1 MTTDLIAEL
10 GKQPIPGAQPAGNE
24 VREEPVFELLEA
36 EVAKLASPVHSVT
49 MDWAKVTEWSAE
61 LLSTKG
67 KDLLVACY
75 LAGGLLEARGL
86 YGLADGLKVLAD
98 MLQTYWDTLYPGLKR
113 MRGRRN
119 ALQWL
124 IDRVQQRA
132 TETDWGALPPQEAEL
147 VARLTASLQAMDT
160 LLADK
165 DSEAPSMR
173 ALLTLVNSLTM
184 IEEKPAEPPASPAE
198 AAATPT
204 ASAASASAPIS
215 SAPPATLLLDSAD
228 NVERALEEA
237 CSRLGSLAEWFLAND
252 SSNPLSYR
260 LNRTAAW
267 STLEALP
274 PADGGQTRIPPPIS
288 QLTDALA
295 RLKDSQSDAEL
306 VAFAEAQLAAFPFW
320 LDLSGVCAAALGR
333 MGSAYA
339 AARQEICNETARLLA
354 RLPGLEKLAFSGGM
368 PFASGDTLDWLAT
381 LLPGVAASGGPAAGG
396 RASDAVTAAI
406 GNARALAAND
416 DLASAAACLQEQL
429 ALQPPARDQ
438 LLLQIRLCELLLQH
452 RPGAA
457 LKAFAQAVVEA
468 IDRHQLGTWDPAM
481 ALDGLKVAYG
491 VMTRNEEDRV
501 AADALLAR
509 IVALDAATAVK
520 LVT

>member
-1 MTTDLIAEL
+1 MSTDLITEL
-10 GKQPIPGAQPAGNE
+10 GTQPIAGPQPAGNE
-24 VREEPVFELLEA
+24 VREEPAFELLEA

-49 MDWAKVTEWSAE
+49 MDWNKVNQWSTE

-75 LAGGLLEARGL
+75 LAGGLLETRGL

-132 TETDWGALPPQEAEL
+132 TETGWDALPPQEAEL
-147 VARLTASLQAMDT
+147 VARLAASLRAMDT
-160 LLADK
+160 LLAEK

-173 ALLTLVNSLTM
+173 ALLTLVNGLPV
-184 IEEKPAEPPASPAE
+184 IEEKPAEEPPPAAV
-198 AAATPT
+198 AAGA
-204 ASAASASAPIS
+204 ASAAPAP
-215 SAPPATLLLDSAD
+215 AGNPPPATLLLDSAD

-267 STLEALP
+267 STLEVLP

-306 VAFAEAQLAAFPFW
+306 VAFAEAQLATYPFW
-320 LDLSGVCAAALGR
+320 LDLNGVCAAALGR
-333 MGSAYA
+333 MGSGYT
-339 AARQEICNETARLLA
+339 AARQEVCNETARLLA
-354 RLPGLEKLAFSGGM
+354 RLPGLEKLSFSSGM

-381 LLPGVAASGGPAAGG
+381 LLPGVAAGGGPATGA

-416 DLASAAACLQEQL
+416 DLASAATCLQEQL
-429 ALQPPARDQ
+429 ALQPSARDQ

-468 IDRHQLGTWDPAM
+468 IDRHQLGAWDPAM

-491 VMTRNEEDRV
+491 VMARNEEDRD

>member
-1 MTTDLIAEL
+1 MTTDLITEL
-10 GKQPIPGAQPAGNE
+10 GQQPIAGPQPAGNE
-24 VREEPVFELLEA
+24 VREEPAFEQLEA
-36 EVAKLASPVHSVT
+36 ELAKLASPVHSVT
-49 MDWAKVTEWSAE
+49 MDWNKVNQWSTE
-61 LLSTKG
+61 LLSTRG

-75 LAGGLLEARGL
+75 LAGGLLETRGL

-98 MLQTYWDTLYPGLKR
+98 LLQTYWDTLYPGLKR

-132 TETDWGALPPQEAEL
+132 SETDWGALPPQEAEL
-147 VARLTASLQAMDT
+147 VARLVASLGAIDAV
-160 LLADK
+160 LAEK
-165 DSEAPSMR
+165 DSEAPSIR
-173 ALLTLVNSLTM
+173 ALQNLVNALTV
-184 IEEKPAEPPASPAE
+184 IEEKPDPVPASAQ
-198 AAATPT
+198 AAAAP
-204 ASAASASAPIS
+204 AAAGNT
-215 SAPPATLLLDSAD
+215 APPATLLLDSAD

-237 CSRLGSLAEWFLAND
+237 CTRLGSLAEWFLAND

-274 PADGGQTRIPPPIS
+274 PADGGQTRIAPPIS

-295 RLKDSQSDAEL
+295 RLKDSQSDTEL
-306 VAFAEAQLAAFPFW
+306 VAFAEAQLVAFPFW
-320 LDLSGVCAAALGR
+320 LDLNGICAAALGR
-333 MGSAYA
+333 MGSGFA
-339 AARQEICNETARLLA
+339 AARQEVCNETARLLA
-354 RLPGLEKLAFSGGM
+354 RLPGLEKLSFSSGM
-368 PFASGDTLDWLAT
+368 PFADGDTLDWLAT
-381 LLPGVAASGGPAAGG
+381 LIPGMAAAAGGPASTGAG
-396 RASDAVTAAI
+396 RPRDAVTAAI

-457 LKAFAQAVVEA
+457 LKAFAQAVVQA
-468 IDRHQLGTWDPAM
+468 IDRHQLGVWDPAM
-481 ALDGLKVAYG
+481 ALDGLQVAYG
-491 VMTRNEEDRV
+491 VMVRNEEDRG

>member
-1 MTTDLIAEL
+1 MTTDLITEL
-10 GKQPIPGAQPAGNE
+10 GKQPIDGPLPAGNE
-24 VREEPVFELLEA
+24 VREEPAFELLEA
-36 EVAKLASPVHSVT
+36 ELAKLASPVHSAT
-49 MDWAKVTEWSAE
+49 MDWHKVTQWSTE

-67 KDLLVACY
+67 KDLLVASY
-75 LAGGLLEARGL
+75 LTGGLLETRGL
-86 YGLADGLKVLAD
+86 YGLADGLQVLAD

-119 ALQWL
+119 AVQWL
-124 IDRVQQRA
+124 VDRVQQRA

-147 VARLTASLQAMDT
+147 VARLVASLAAIDAV
-160 LLADK
+160 LVDK
-165 DSEAPSMR
+165 DSEAPSIR
-173 ALLTLVNSLTM
+173 ALQSLVNNLTV
-184 IEEKPAEPPASPAE
+184 IEDTPAPAQAPA
-198 AAATPT
+198 A
-204 ASAASASAPIS
+204 ASAAPAADSTA
-215 SAPPATLLLDSAD
+215 APPATLLLDSAD

-237 CSRLGSLAEWFLAND
+237 CTRLGSLAEWFLAND

-267 STLEALP
+267 SALEALP
-274 PADGGQTRIPPPIS
+274 PADGGQTRLPPPIS

-306 VAFAEAQLAAFPFW
+306 VAFAEAQLVNFPFW
-320 LDLSGVCAAALGR
+320 LDLNGICAAALGR
-333 MGSAYA
+333 MGSGFA
-339 AARQEICNETARLLA
+339 AARQEVCNETARLLA
-354 RLPGLEKLAFSGGM
+354 RLPGLEKLSFSSGM
-368 PFASGDTLDWLAT
+368 PFAAGDTLDWLAT
-381 LLPGVAASGGPAAGG
+381 LMPGIAAGSAPAAAGG
-396 RASDAVTAAI
+396 RTSDAVTAAI

-429 ALQPPARDQ
+429 ALQPTARDQ
-438 LLLQIRLCELLLQH
+438 LLLQIRLCELLLKH

-457 LKAFAQAVVEA
+457 LTAFAQAVVQA
-468 IDRHQLGTWDPAM
+468 IDRHQLGAWDPAM
-481 ALDGLKVAYG
+481 ALDGLQVAYG
-491 VMTRNEEDRV
+491 VMARNEEDRG

>member
-1 MTTDLIAEL
+1 MTTDLITEL
-10 GKQPIPGAQPAGNE
+10 GKQPIAGAQPTGNE
-24 VREEPVFELLEA
+24 VREEPIFELLEA
-36 EVAKLASPVHSVT
+36 ELAKLASPVHSVT
-49 MDWAKVTEWSAE
+49 MDWNKVVQWSTE
-61 LLSTKG
+61 LLSAKG

-75 LAGGLLEARGL
+75 LSGGLLETRGL
-86 YGLADGLKVLAD
+86 YGLADGFKVLAD
-98 MLQTYWDTLYPGLKR
+98 MLQAYWDTLYPGLKR

-119 ALQWL
+119 AIQWL
-124 IDRVQQRA
+124 VDRVQQRA
-132 TETDWGALPPQEAEL
+132 AETDWGALPPQEAEL
-147 VARLTASLQAMDT
+147 VARLVASLAAIDAV
-160 LLADK
+160 LAEK
-165 DSEAPSMR
+165 DSEAPSIR
-173 ALLTLVNSLTM
+173 ALQTLVNGLTV
-184 IEEKPAEPPASPAE
+184 IEEKPAEAPAPVE
-198 AAATPT
+198 A
-204 ASAASASAPIS
+204 ASAAPAAAANTPAP
-215 SAPPATLLLDSAD
+215 AAATLLLDSAD

-274 PADGGQTRIPPPIS
+274 PADGGQTRIAPPIS
-288 QLTDALA
+288 QVSDALA

-320 LDLSGVCAAALGR
+320 LDLNGVCAAALGR
-333 MGSAYA
+333 MGSGYA
-339 AARQEICNETARLLA
+339 AARQEVCNETARLLA
-354 RLPGLEKLAFSGGM
+354 RLPGLEKLSFSSGM
-368 PFASGDTLDWLAT
+368 PFAASDTLDWLAT
-381 LLPGVAASGGPAAGG
+381 LLPGVAAGGAPAAGG

-438 LLLQIRLCELLLQH
+438 LLLQIRLCELLLKH

-457 LKAFAQAVVEA
+457 LKAFAHAVVEA
-468 IDRHQLGTWDPAM
+468 IDRHQLGAWDPAM
-481 ALDGLKVAYG
+481 ALDGLQVAYG
-491 VMTRNEEDRV
+491 VMARNEEDRD

-509 IVALDAATAVK
+509 IVALDAGMAVK

>member
-1 MTTDLIAEL
+1 MSTDLITEL
-10 GKQPIPGAQPAGNE
+10 GKQPIAGAQPAGNE

-49 MDWAKVTEWSAE
+49 MDWNKVTQWSTE

-75 LAGGLLEARGL
+75 LTGGLLEARGL

-98 MLQTYWDTLYPGLKR
+98 MLETYWDTLYPGLKR

-132 TETDWGALPPQEAEL
+132 AETDWGALPPQEAEL
-147 VARLTASLQAMDT
+147 VARLTASLKAMDT
-160 LLADK
+160 LVAEK

-173 ALLTLVNSLTM
+173 ALLTLVNTLTV
-184 IEEKPAEPPASPAE
+184 IEEKPAEPPAPPAQ
-198 AAATPT
+198 AADAPT
-204 ASAASASAPIS
+204 SSAAPTPASG
-215 SAPPATLLLDSAD
+215 APPATLLLDSAD

-306 VAFAEAQLAAFPFW
+306 VAFAEAQLAAYPFW
-320 LDLSGVCAAALGR
+320 LDLNGVCAAALGR
-333 MGSAYA
+333 MGSSFS
-339 AARQEICNETARLLA
+339 AARQEVCNETARLLT
-354 RLPGLEKLAFSGGM
+354 RLPGLEKLSFSSGM
-368 PFASGDTLDWLAT
+368 PFAASDTLDWLAT
-381 LLPGVAASGGPAAGG
+381 LLPGVAASGGPASGG

-457 LKAFAQAVVEA
+457 LKAFAHAVVEA

-481 ALDGLKVAYG
+481 ALDGLRVAYG
-491 VMTRNEEDRV
+491 VMTRNEEDRD

-509 IVALDAATAVK
+509 IVTLDAATAVK

>member
-1 MTTDLIAEL
+1 MTTDLITEL
-10 GKQPIPGAQPAGNE
+10 GQQPIAGAQPAGNE

-36 EVAKLASPVHSVT
+36 EVAKLASPVHSAT
-49 MDWAKVTEWSAE
+49 MDWNKVTLWSGE

-75 LAGGLLEARGL
+75 LTGGLLETRGL
-86 YGLADGLKVLAD
+86 YGLADGFKVLAD
-98 MLQTYWDTLYPGLKR
+98 MLQTYWDTLYPTLKR

-119 ALQWL
+119 AMQWL

-132 TETDWGALPPQEAEL
+132 AETDWGALPPQEAEL
-147 VARLTASLQAMDT
+147 VARLVASLAAIDAV
-160 LLADK
+160 LAEK
-165 DSEAPSMR
+165 DSEAPSIR
-173 ALLTLVNSLTM
+173 ALQNLVNGLTV
-184 IEEKPAEPPASPAE
+184 IEDKPDTPEPAAI
-198 AAATPT
+198 AAAP
-204 ASAASASAPIS
+204 AAGNAP
-215 SAPPATLLLDSAD
+215 PPATLLLDSAD

-252 SSNPLSYR
+252 STNPLSYR

-267 STLEALP
+267 STLEAVP
-274 PADGGQTRIPPPIS
+274 PADGGQTRIAPPIS
-288 QLTDALA
+288 QLTDALS

-306 VAFAEAQLAAFPFW
+306 VAFAEAQLATFPFW
-320 LDLSGVCAAALGR
+320 LDLNGICAAALER
-333 MGSAYA
+333 MGSGFA
-339 AARQEICNETARLLA
+339 AARQEVCNETARLLA
-354 RLPGLEKLAFSGGM
+354 RLPGLEKLSFSSGM
-368 PFASGDTLDWLAT
+368 PFADGDTLDWLAT
-381 LLPGVAASGGPAAGG
+381 LAPGAAPGDAPPAG
-396 RASDAVTAAI
+396 RGRDVVSAAI

-416 DLASAAACLQEQL
+416 DLANAVASLQEQL
-429 ALQPPARDQ
+429 AQQPPARDR

-468 IDRHQLGTWDPAM
+468 IDRHQLGVWDPAM
-481 ALDGLKVAYG
+481 ALDGLQVAYG
-491 VMTRNEEDRV
+491 VMARNEEDRA

-509 IVALDAATAVK
+509 IVALDAAAAVK

>member
-1 MTTDLIAEL
+1 MTTDLITEL
-10 GKQPIPGAQPAGNE
+10 GIQPIAGPQPAGNE
-24 VREEPVFELLEA
+24 VREDPAFELLEA
-36 EVAKLASPVHSVT
+36 EIAKLASPVHSVT
-49 MDWAKVTEWSAE
+49 MDWNKVNQWSSE
-61 LLSTKG
+61 LLSAKG

-75 LAGGLLEARGL
+75 LAGGLLETRGL

-132 TETDWGALPPQEAEL
+132 AETDWGALPPQEADL
-147 VARLTASLQAMDT
+147 VARLAASLRAMDT
-160 LLADK
+160 LLAEK

-173 ALLTLVNSLTM
+173 ALLTLVNSLTV
-184 IEEKPAEPPASPAE
+184 IEEKPAAPPPAPAAASPA
-198 AAATPT
+198 
-204 ASAASASAPIS
+204 SAPAPAS
-215 SAPPATLLLDSAD
+215 NAPPATLLLDSAD

-237 CSRLGSLAEWFLAND
+237 CSRLGSLAEWFLASD

-274 PADGGQTRIPPPIS
+274 PADGGQTRIAPPIS

-306 VAFAEAQLAAFPFW
+306 VAFAEAQLANFPFW
-320 LDLSGVCAAALGR
+320 LDLNGVCAAALGR
-333 MGSAYA
+333 MGSGYA
-339 AARQEICNETARLLA
+339 AARQEVCNETARLLA
-354 RLPGLEKLAFSGGM
+354 RLPGLEKLAFSSGM
-368 PFASGDTLDWLAT
+368 PFAASDTLDWLAT
-381 LLPGVAASGGPAAGG
+381 LLPGVAAGSGPATGG

-457 LKAFAQAVVEA
+457 LKAFAHAVVEA

-481 ALDGLKVAYG
+481 ALDGLRVAYG
-491 VMTRNEEDRV
+491 VMARNEEDRD
-501 AADALLAR
+501 AADGLLAR

>member
-1 MTTDLIAEL
+1 MTTDLITEL
-10 GKQPIPGAQPAGNE
+10 GKQAIAGPQPAGEE
-24 VREEPVFELLEA
+24 VREDPAFELLEA
-36 EVAKLASPVHSVT
+36 ELAKLSSPVHSMT
-49 MDWAKVTEWSAE
+49 MDWNKVNQWSTE

-75 LAGGLLEARGL
+75 LAGGLLETRGL

-124 IDRVQQRA
+124 VDRVQQRA

-147 VARLTASLQAMDT
+147 VARLAASLKAMDAV
-160 LLADK
+160 LAEK
-165 DSEAPSMR
+165 DSEAPSIR
-173 ALLTLVNSLTM
+173 ALQNLVGALTVV
-184 IEEKPAEPPASPAE
+184 EEKAEPAPPPA
-198 AAATPT
+198 
-204 ASAASASAPIS
+204 ASAAAPAPPAG
-215 SAPPATLLLDSAD
+215 APPATLLLDSAD

-274 PADGGQTRIPPPIS
+274 PADGGQTRIAPPIS

-320 LDLSGVCAAALGR
+320 LDLNGVCAAALGR
-333 MGSAYA
+333 MGSGFA
-339 AARQEICNETARLLA
+339 AARQEVCNETARLLA
-354 RLPGLEKLAFSGGM
+354 RLPGLEKLAFSSGM
-368 PFASGDTLDWLAT
+368 PFAASDTLDWLAT
-381 LLPGVAASGGPAAGG
+381 LLPGITATASGPATGG

-429 ALQPPARDQ
+429 ALQPSPRDQ

-457 LKAFAQAVVEA
+457 LSAFAQAVVQA
-468 IDRHQLGTWDPAM
+468 IDRHQLGSWDPAM
-481 ALDGLKVAYG
+481 ALDGLQVAYG
-491 VMTRNEEDRV
+491 VMARNEEDRA
-501 AADALLAR
+501 AADTLLAR

>member
-1 MTTDLIAEL
+1 MTTDLITEL
-10 GKQPIPGAQPAGNE
+10 GKQPVAGPLPAGNE
-24 VREEPVFELLEA
+24 VREEPAFELLEA
-36 EVAKLASPVHSVT
+36 ELAKLASPVHSAT
-49 MDWAKVTEWSAE
+49 MDWHKVTQWSTD
-61 LLSTKG
+61 LLATKG
-67 KDLLVACY
+67 KDLLVASY
-75 LAGGLLEARGL
+75 LTGGLLETRGL
-86 YGLADGLKVLAD
+86 YGLADGLQVMAD
-98 MLQTYWDTLYPGLKR
+98 MLQAYWDTLYPGLKR

-119 ALQWL
+119 AVQWL
-124 IDRVQQRA
+124 VDRVQQRA
-132 TETDWGALPPQEAEL
+132 AETDWGALPPQEADL
-147 VARLTASLQAMDT
+147 VARLVASLAAIDAV
-160 LLADK
+160 LVDK
-165 DSEAPSMR
+165 DSEAPSIR
-173 ALLTLVNSLTM
+173 ALQSLVNNLTV
-184 IEEKPAEPPASPAE
+184 IEDKP
-198 AAATPT
+198 AATPAPAA
-204 ASAASASAPIS
+204 ASAAPAAGSA
-215 SAPPATLLLDSAD
+215 APPATLLLDSAD

-274 PADGGQTRIPPPIS
+274 PADGGQTRLPPPIS

-306 VAFAEAQLAAFPFW
+306 VAFAEAQLATFPFW
-320 LDLSGVCAAALGR
+320 LDLNGICAAALGR
-333 MGSAYA
+333 MGSGFA
-339 AARQEICNETARLLA
+339 AARQEVCNETARLLA
-354 RLPGLEKLAFSGGM
+354 RLPGLEKLSFSSGM
-368 PFASGDTLDWLAT
+368 PFAAGDTLDWLAT
-381 LLPGVAASGGPAAGG
+381 LMPGIASSGVTPAAAGG

-429 ALQPPARDQ
+429 ALQPTARDQ

-457 LKAFAQAVVEA
+457 LKAFAHAVVEA

-481 ALDGLKVAYG
+481 ALDGLQVAYG
-491 VMTRNEEDRV
+491 VMARNEEDRD

-509 IVALDAATAVK
+509 IVALDAGMAVK

>member
-1 MTTDLIAEL
+1 MTTDLITEL
-10 GKQPIPGAQPAGNE
+10 GQQPIAGPQPAGNE
-24 VREEPVFELLEA
+24 VREEPAFELLEA
-36 EVAKLASPVHSVT
+36 ELAKLASPVHSVT
-49 MDWAKVTEWSAE
+49 MDWNKVNQWSTD
-61 LLSTKG
+61 LLSTRG

-75 LAGGLLEARGL
+75 LTGGLLETRGL

-147 VARLTASLQAMDT
+147 VARLVASLEAIDAV
-160 LLADK
+160 LAEK
-165 DSEAPSMR
+165 DSEAPSIR
-173 ALLTLVNSLTM
+173 ALQNLVNNLTV
-184 IEEKPAEPPASPAE
+184 IEETPAQAPVAAQ
-198 AAATPT
+198 AAAAP
-204 ASAASASAPIS
+204 AAAGNT
-215 SAPPATLLLDSAD
+215 APPATLLLDSAD

-274 PADGGQTRIPPPIS
+274 PADGGQTRIAPPIS

-295 RLKDSQSDAEL
+295 RLKDSQSDTEL

-320 LDLSGVCAAALGR
+320 LDLNGICAAALGR
-333 MGSAYA
+333 MGSGFA
-339 AARQEICNETARLLA
+339 AARQEVCNETARLLA
-354 RLPGLEKLAFSGGM
+354 RLPGLEKLSFSSGM
-368 PFASGDTLDWLAT
+368 PFAAGDTLEWLAT
-381 LLPGVAASGGPAAGG
+381 LVPGITSSGSGPAAAGG

-429 ALQPPARDQ
+429 ALRPSARDQ

-457 LKAFAQAVVEA
+457 LKAFAHAVVEA
-468 IDRHQLGTWDPAM
+468 IDRHQLGAWDPAM
-481 ALDGLKVAYG
+481 ALDGLQVAYG
-491 VMTRNEEDRV
+491 VMVRNEEDRS

>member
-10 GKQPIPGAQPAGNE
+10 GTQPIAGAQPAGNE
-24 VREEPVFELLEA
+24 VREEPAFELLEA
-36 EVAKLASPVHSVT
+36 EVAKLSSPVHSVT
-49 MDWAKVTEWSAE
+49 MDWNKVNQWSTE

-75 LAGGLLEARGL
+75 LTGGLLETRGL

-132 TETDWGALPPQEAEL
+132 TETGWDALPPQEAEL
-147 VARLTASLQAMDT
+147 VARLAASLRAMDL
-160 LLADK
+160 LLAEK

-173 ALLTLVNSLTM
+173 ALLTLVNTLTV
-184 IEEKPAEPPASPAE
+184 IEEAPPEPPAPTPAADSPA
-198 AAATPT
+198 TPAPAP
-204 ASAASASAPIS
+204 ASG
-215 SAPPATLLLDSAD
+215 APPATLLLDSAD

-274 PADGGQTRIPPPIS
+274 PADGGQTRIAPPIS

-320 LDLSGVCAAALGR
+320 LDLNGVCAAALGR

-339 AARQEICNETARLLA
+339 AARQEVCNETARLLA
-354 RLPGLEKLAFSGGM
+354 RLPGLEKLAFSSGM
-368 PFASGDTLDWLAT
+368 PFASGDTMDWLAT
-381 LLPGVAASGGPAAGG
+381 LLPGVAASGGSAAGA

-468 IDRHQLGTWDPAM
+468 IDRHQLGSWDPVM

-491 VMTRNEEDRV
+491 VMARNEEDRD

>member
-1 MTTDLIAEL
+1 MTTDLITEL
-10 GKQPIPGAQPAGNE
+10 GKQPIAGPQPAGNE
-24 VREEPVFELLEA
+24 VREEPAFELLEA

-49 MDWAKVTEWSAE
+49 MDWNKVNQWSTE

-75 LAGGLLEARGL
+75 LAGGLLETRGL

-98 MLQTYWDTLYPGLKR
+98 MLQGYWDTLYPGLKR

-147 VARLTASLQAMDT
+147 VARLTTSLQALDT

-173 ALLTLVNSLTM
+173 ALLTLVNTLTV
-184 IEEKPAEPPASPAE
+184 IEEKPAEEPAPVE
-198 AAATPT
+198 AAASP
-204 ASAASASAPIS
+204 SPAAAAGP
-215 SAPPATLLLDSAD
+215 PPATLLLDSAD

-274 PADGGQTRIPPPIS
+274 PADGGQTRIAPPIS
-288 QLTDALA
+288 QVSDALA

-320 LDLSGVCAAALGR
+320 LDLNGVCAAALGR
-333 MGSAYA
+333 MGSGYA
-339 AARQEICNETARLLA
+339 AARQEVCNETARLLA
-354 RLPGLEKLAFSGGM
+354 RLPGLEKLSFSSGM
-368 PFASGDTLDWLAT
+368 PFAAGDTLDWLAT
-381 LLPGVAASGGPAAGG
+381 LLPGVAAGGGGPAAGG

-429 ALQPPARDQ
+429 ALQPSARDQ

-457 LKAFAQAVVEA
+457 LKAFAHAVVEA
-468 IDRHQLGTWDPAM
+468 IDRHQLGAWDPAM
-481 ALDGLKVAYG
+481 ALDGLQVAYG
-491 VMTRNEEDRV
+491 VMARNEEDRD

>member
-1 MTTDLIAEL
+1 MTTDLITEL
-10 GKQPIPGAQPAGNE
+10 GKQPIAGPQPTGNE
-24 VREEPVFELLEA
+24 VREEPAFELLEA

-49 MDWAKVTEWSAE
+49 MDWNKVNQWSVE

-75 LAGGLLEARGL
+75 LAGGLLETRGL

-98 MLQTYWDTLYPGLKR
+98 MLQSYWDTLYPGLKR

-147 VARLTASLQAMDT
+147 VSRLTASLQAMDT

-173 ALLTLVNSLTM
+173 ALLTLVGSLTV
-184 IEEKPAEPPASPAE
+184 IEEKPAEEPAPVE
-198 AAATPT
+198 AAAAP
-204 ASAASASAPIS
+204 SPSPAAAAGP
-215 SAPPATLLLDSAD
+215 PPATLLLDSAD

-274 PADGGQTRIPPPIS
+274 PADGGQTRIAPPIS
-288 QLTDALA
+288 QVSDALA

-320 LDLSGVCAAALGR
+320 LDLNGVCAAALGR
-333 MGSAYA
+333 MGSGYA
-339 AARQEICNETARLLA
+339 AARQEVCNETARLLA
-354 RLPGLEKLAFSGGM
+354 RLPGLEKLTFSSGM
-368 PFASGDTLDWLAT
+368 PFAASDTLDWLAT
-381 LLPGVAASGGPAAGG
+381 LLPGVTAGGGPAAGG

-429 ALQPPARDQ
+429 ALQPTARDQ

-468 IDRHQLGTWDPAM
+468 IDRHQLGAWDPAM
-481 ALDGLKVAYG
+481 ALDGLQVAYG
-491 VMTRNEEDRV
+491 VMARNEEDRD